1 MARRLRPTA
10 YYPAITKELLRKGRL
25 TFYDLMNLLGLSP
38 SYARELLK
46 GYAKNENVRRE
57 LEGRGYRLVLEDG
70 ELILE
75 EVVINSSQNRD

>member
-1 MARRLRPTA
+1 
-10 YYPAITKELLRKGRL
+10 
-25 TFYDLMNLLGLSP
+25 
-38 SYARELLK
+38 LK
-46 GYAKNENVRRE
+46 GYARNENVRRE